1 MFETILAMIHK
12 VISPDSPADI
22 RILRFDPQ
30 MPKCKAVCDV
40 LQIQEFS
47 VVEDPGTYGRS
58 PLCVICK
65 TAGQEM
71 ECTYNWCHDNQD
83 ENVTLRTL
91 WEVIFVP
98 VYADTLRKLPVLQ
111 FPQASQPIHVVSCD
125 VK

>member
-58 PLCVICK
+58 PL
-65 TAGQEM
+65 
-71 ECTYNWCHDNQD
+71 
-83 ENVTLRTL
+83 
-91 WEVIFVP
+91 
-98 VYADTLRKLPVLQ
+98 
-111 FPQASQPIHVVSCD
+111 
-125 VK
+125 